1 MAVALKA
8 VALEEGGVA
17 VEAVQVLAAK
27 AVGWAA
33 APCWVAMAADS
44 AVAVARAA
52 VDRVAAVA
60 ARGAVGPVVT
70 GLVAK
75 VLAAPGQEETGQE
88 ETGQEETCQEETC
101 QEETGQE
108 ETGQEEMDPMRR
120 ETTDP
125 GRTALPRVGVEIGR
139 PVIRQ
144 AGPRAQPSRRCAR
157 DWRGDPSAVHR
168 EAQK

>member
-1 MAVALKA
+1 M
-8 VALEEGGVA
+8 A

-44 AVAVARAA
+44 AVAVARVA

-70 GLVAK
+70 GLVAE
-75 VLAAPGQEETGQE
+75 VLVALDQEETDQE
-88 ETGQEETCQEETC
+88 ET
-101 QEETGQE
+101 
-108 ETGQEEMDPMRR
+108 DPMRP

-125 GRTALPRVGVEIGR
+125 GRTALPHVEVEIGR
-139 PVIRQ
+139 LVIRQ
-144 AGPRAQPSRRCAR
+144 ASSGAQPSRRCAE

-168 EAQK
+168 EEQK

>member
-1 MAVALKA
+1 
-8 VALEEGGVA
+8 VA

-88 ETGQEETCQEETC
+88 ETGQEETGQEETGQEETG